1 MEKDNMCRIPVNAT
15 YRIVDGEPV
24 LVDAEYKDIPADVI
38 ARFLIQKFGMTPI
51 FGGGDS
57 E

>member
-24 LVDAEYKDIPADVI
+24 LVDAEYKEIPADVI

-51 FGGGDS
+51 GGGDS

>member
-1 MEKDNMCRIPVNAT
+1 MRGDDMCVIPVNAT
-15 YRIVDGEPV
+15 FKEIDGKMQMV
-24 LVDAEYKDIPADVI
+24 QADWAEIPADVI

-51 FGGGDS
+51 FGGDS

>member
-1 MEKDNMCRIPVNAT
+1 MCRIPVSAT
-15 YRIVDGEPV
+15 YRIVNGEPV

>member
-1 MEKDNMCRIPVNAT
+1 MDKDNMCRIPVNAT

-24 LVDAEYKDIPADVI
+24 LVNAEYRDIPADVI
-38 ARFLIQKFGMTPI
+38 ARFIIEKFGITPI
-51 FGGGDS
+51 HKGGGS

>member
-1 MEKDNMCRIPVNAT
+1 MEKDNMCRIPVSAT
-15 YRIVDGEPV
+15 YRIVNGEPV